1 MTGISFSRSCPA
13 IRDRT
18 SKPSKSGITI
28 SSSTREIPEPN
39 CLSRLMHWAPSEA
52 SSSWKSLPRIPVRIS
67 RFMGESST
75 MRTVG
80 RGWLCTLRTFWGS
93 FSVTT
98 IFFWRLAWYIRL
110 SASLTAS
117 SMDTPP
123 MLEVMRRRSK
133 PGTRAPLNFWLM
145 SRSLRAKSSAGI
157 IGRIRSSSSPP

>member
-1 MTGISFSRSCPA
+1 
-13 IRDRT
+13 
-18 SKPSKSGITI
+18 
-28 SSSTREIPEPN
+28 
-39 CLSRLMHWAPSEA
+39 
-52 SSSWKSLPRIPVRIS
+52 
-67 RFMGESST
+67 

-80 RGWLCTLRTFWGS
+80 RGGLCTLTTFWGS

-98 IFFWRLAWYIRL
+98 MFFWRLAWYIRL

-117 SMDTPP
+117 SMETPAESTPP

-133 PGTRAPLNFWLM
+133 PGTRAPLNLLLM